1 MMMTNTDPLAAP
13 VGRGW
18 TAEGA
23 GDGEPSATGDGDPG
37 GAVVVGLGAVTPLQ
51 ADRATSIA
59 VCAINVSLRAI
70 SDIILDLE
78 LVSGIA

>member
-1 MMMTNTDPLAAP
+1 
-13 VGRGW
+13 
-18 TAEGA
+18 
-23 GDGEPSATGDGDPG
+23 
-37 GAVVVGLGAVTPLQ
+37 VVVGLGAVTPLQ